1 MKGLIY
7 ETQMSLWGKPKVIGY
22 DNGSIAV
29 KDIHRD
35 TANAIII
42 DNHYS
47 HKIYNASYIHL
58 GVYVGGELTGVL
70 QYGSAM
76 NPASG
81 ASVVSGTSIENFLEL
96 NRMWLD
102 DKAGRNSESQAIS
115 CSIKYIKHRYPQV
128 KWIQSF
134 ADERCHCFG
143 IVYQAAS
150 FKYYGEHTNV
160 FWELDGEFYHNINMT
175 LSTESRRYKNNVGG
189 ARTLQENKER
199 AIKHELRQFRY
210 IKFLDKRWESRC
222 LLTEQPYPKHYMA
235 ADDI

>member
-1 MKGLIY
+1 
-7 ETQMSLWGKPKVIGY
+7 MSLWGKPKVIGY

-29 KDIHRD
+29 KEIPRD
-35 TANAIII
+35 KANAIII

-115 CSIKYIKHRYPQV
+115 CSIKYIKHRYPRV

-160 FWELDGEFYHNINMT
+160 FWELDGEFYHNVNMT
-175 LSTESRRYKNNVGG
+175 ISTESQRYKNNVGG
-189 ARTLQENKER
+189 QG
-199 AIKHELRQFRY
+199 RY
-210 IKFLDKRWESRC
+210 RKIRKGQSSMNFGSSVISSSLISDGNHVV
-222 LLTEQPYPKHYMA
+222 Y
-235 ADDI
+235 

>member
-1 MKGLIY
+1 
-7 ETQMSLWGKPKVIGY
+7 
-22 DNGSIAV
+22 
-29 KDIHRD
+29 
-35 TANAIII
+35 
-42 DNHYS
+42 
-47 HKIYNASYIHL
+47 
-58 GVYVGGELTGVL
+58 
-70 QYGSAM
+70 M

-115 CSIKYIKHRYPQV
+115 CSIKYIKHRYPRV

-160 FWELDGEFYHNINMT
+160 FWELDGEFYHNVNMT
-175 LSTESRRYKNNVGG
+175 ISTESQRYKNNVGG
-189 ARTLQENKER
+189 QG
-199 AIKHELRQFRY
+199 RY
-210 IKFLDKRWESRC
+210 KKIRKGQSSMNFGSSVISSS
-222 LLTEQPYPKHYMA
+222 LTSDGNHVVY
-235 ADDI
+235 

>member
-1 MKGLIY
+1 MKKGLIY

-22 DNGSIAV
+22 SNGYIYT
-29 KDIHRD
+29 KEIPREQ
-35 TANAIII
+35 ANAIIRA
-42 DNHYS
+42 NHYS
-47 HKIYNASYIHL
+47 HKTYNASFIHL
-58 GVYVGGELTGVL
+58 GVFLNDELVGVL

-81 ASVVSGTSIENFLEL
+81 ASVVTGTSIENFLEL

-115 CSIKYIKHRYPQV
+115 CSIKYIKHRYPRV

-143 IVYQAAS
+143 IVYQSAS

-160 FWELDGEFYHNINMT
+160 FWELDGEFYHNVNMT
-175 LSTESRRYKNNVGG
+175 IRTDSQRFMRNVGG
-189 ARTLQENKER
+189 GKNTT
-199 AIKHELRQFRY
+199 
-210 IKFLDKRWESRC
+210 
-222 LLTEQPYPKHYMA
+222 TEQRQSYQA
-235 ADDI
+235 

>member
-1 MKGLIY
+1 
-7 ETQMSLWGKPKVIGY
+7 MSLWGKPKVIGY

-29 KDIHRD
+29 KEIPRD
-35 TANAIII
+35 KANAIII

-115 CSIKYIKHRYPQV
+115 CSIKYIKHRYPRV

-160 FWELDGEFYHNINMT
+160 FWELDGEFYHNVNMT
-175 LSTESRRYKNNVGG
+175 ISTESQRYKNNVGG
-189 ARTLQENKER
+189 QG
-199 AIKHELRQFRY
+199 RY
-210 IKFLDKRWESRC
+210 RKIRKGQSSMNFGSSVISSS
-222 LLTEQPYPKHYMA
+222 LTSDGNHVVY
-235 ADDI
+235 

>member
-1 MKGLIY
+1 M
-7 ETQMSLWGKPKVIGY
+7 TLWGKPKVIGY

-29 KDIHRD
+29 KEIPRD
-35 TANAIII
+35 KANAIII

-175 LSTESRRYKNNVGG
+175 LSTESQRYKNNVGG
-189 ARTLQENKER
+189 GKDATGK
-199 AIKHELRQFRY
+199 
-210 IKFLDKRWESRC
+210 
-222 LLTEQPYPKHYMA
+222 
-235 ADDI
+235 